1 MPLGANVP
9 RRRPS
14 ADASSLILPPR
25 TFAPAFGLARRP
37 TSEKQG
43 ARLFRQAC
51 DPTRGAA
58 CRPSGRNKGGGDG
71 RRPTPEDIRPEGL
84 QVASGRSG
92 RGELFDRTI
101 PLPGIGEDPRKRN
114 GDPKAAV
121 TCFRSYV
128 STPVHAD

>member
-58 CRPSGRNKGGGDG
+58 CRPSGRNKGGGVG
-71 RRPTPEDIRPEGL
+71 RRPTPEDISPEGL
-84 QVASGRSG
+84 KVAQGRTEIG
-92 RGELFDRTI
+92 RANVRT
-101 PLPGIGEDPRKRN
+101 P
-114 GDPKAAV
+114 DPKEHLDG
-121 TCFRSYV
+121 R
-128 STPVHAD
+128 

>member
-58 CRPSGRNKGGGDG
+58 CRPSGRNKGGGVG
-71 RRPTPEDIRPEGL
+71 RRPTPVDLRTEGL
-84 QVASGRSG
+84 QVATGRAG
-92 RGELFDRTI
+92 GGEPCDRTI
-101 PLPGIGEDPRKRN
+101 PFPGPPPKQHKRK
-114 GDPKAAV
+114 PQ
-121 TCFRSYV
+121 
-128 STPVHAD
+128 